1 MSATALKARWVIPAT
16 LPPIENGM
24 VVFDGHRI
32 IEVGHARGSGPTV
45 VDLGDVAI
53 VPGFVNAHTHLELTF
68 CHHRVPF
75 RGTFVDWVED
85 VVALHS
91 ADLPDETLRN
101 AIREG
106 FRRSLVAGVTTLGDI
121 GYGPPSAEEWLRSRV
136 NVVGFLEILGMGPR
150 RFEAHR
156 QGFGVQ
162 AALCEEVDELIRQDP
177 RGQALRAIKR
187 VGLSPHAPY
196 SVDTLLFKY
205 VAEYLALRR
214 FPVCT
219 HLAETLEEVR
229 FLTDGTGPLRDLLE
243 RWNRWDGSFEP
254 PGCSPV
260 EYARRVGLLQHR
272 PVLAHV
278 NHVGTRD
285 LETLAAST
293 CHVAFCPRTHHF
305 FGHAPHRYREMIDRG
320 INVCIGTDSLASND
334 SLSVLEE
341 LRFLRAQ
348 DPQLSANQLLKM
360 GTIAGAYALRL
371 DADVGSIEVGK
382 QADLVVI
389 PLRHRDAADP
399 VEDILSHDR
408 SPSAVYLRGSRV
420 AG

>member
-1 MSATALKARWVIPAT
+1 MSAMTLKARWVIPAT

-24 VVFDGHRI
+24 VVIEGYRVV
-32 IEVGHARGSGPTV
+32 EVGPARGSGPSV

-85 VVALHS
+85 VMAVHS
-91 ADLPDETLRN
+91 ADLPDDTLRN
-101 AIREG
+101 ATREG
-106 FRRSLVAGVTTLGDI
+106 FRRSLVAGVTTVGDI
-121 GYGPPSAEEWLRSRV
+121 GYGPPSAEEWLRSRA
-136 NVVGFLEILGMGPR
+136 NIVGFLEILGMGPR
-150 RFEAHR
+150 RFAAHR

-162 AALCEEVDELIRQDP
+162 AALCEEVDELIKQDRQ
-177 RGQALRAIKR
+177 GQALRAIKR

-196 SVDTLLFKY
+196 SVDTLLFRY
-205 VAEYLALRR
+205 VSEYLGLRR

-229 FLTDGTGPLRDLLE
+229 FLADGTGPLRDLLE
-243 RWNRWDGSFEP
+243 RWGRWDGSFEP

-272 PVLAHV
+272 PVLVHV
-278 NHVGTRD
+278 NHVSTGD
-285 LETLAAST
+285 LEILASST

-305 FGHAPHRYREMIDRG
+305 FGHGPHPYRNMMDQG
-320 INVCIGTDSLASND
+320 VNVCIGTDSLASND
-334 SLSVLEE
+334 SLSVLDE
-341 LRFLRAQ
+341 LRFLRTQ
-348 DPQLSANQLLKM
+348 DPHLTADQLLRM
-360 GTIAGAYALRL
+360 GTIGGAYALRL

-389 PLRHRDAADP
+389 PLMDENAADP
-399 VEDILSHDR
+399 VEDILSHDK
-408 SPSAVYLRGSRV
+408 SPSAVYVRGTRV

>member
-1 MSATALKARWVIPAT
+1 MTATTLKARWVIPAT
-16 LPPIENGM
+16 FPPIENG
-24 VVFDGHRI
+24 VIVFDGHRI
-32 IEVGHARGSGPTV
+32 VEVGHARGSAATV
-45 VDLGDVAI
+45 IDLGDVAI

-68 CHHRVPF
+68 CHHRVPY

-85 VVALHS
+85 VVAMHS
-91 ADLPDETLRN
+91 ADLPDDTLRN
-101 AIREG
+101 ATREG
-106 FRRSLVAGVTTLGDI
+106 FRRSLVAGVTTVGDI

-150 RFEAHR
+150 RFEPHR

-162 AALCEEVDELIRQDP
+162 AALCEEVDELVKQDRQ
-177 RGQALRAIKR
+177 GQTLRAIKR
-187 VGLSPHAPY
+187 VGLSPHSPY
-196 SVDTLLFKY
+196 SVDTLLFNY

-219 HLAETLEEVR
+219 HLAETQEEVR
-229 FLTDGTGPLRDLLE
+229 FLADGTGPLRDLLE
-243 RWNRWDGSFEP
+243 RWNRWDGSFQP

-260 EYARRVGLLQHR
+260 EYAKRVGLLQHR

-278 NHVGTRD
+278 NYVSGRD

-293 CHVAFCPRTHHF
+293 CHVAFCPRTHQF
-305 FGHAPHRYREMIDRG
+305 FGHGPHRYRDMLDRG

-334 SLSVLEE
+334 SLSVLDE
-341 LRFLRAQ
+341 LRFLRAN
-348 DPQLSANQLLKM
+348 DRHLRADQLLKM

-382 QADLVVI
+382 QADMVVI
-389 PLRHRDAADP
+389 PLKHRETADP
-399 VEDILSHDR
+399 IEDILSHDK
-408 SPSAVYLRGSRV
+408 SPSAVYLRGNRV